1 MAELKVG
8 RHLMN
13 LSAHIFLEIVNL
25 NKFVG
30 HLTNDEQQQLLKLL
44 PSTDTS
50 EASDRNLYS
59 IARLRRMFDSPQ
71 FKENL
76 LSFQNYYKCS
86 PMNILS
92 LAEKLMKDA
101 AARAKQVVNVGRG
114 SMLILMTTQIDHQ
127 SYGLL
132 VAIYCHLVDA
142 HMRKMVL
149 LICVTKV
156 AKSAFDN
163 ALAEHEDID
172 DVVGSEEPTERD
184 HGVDLQQPLLIKIY
198 SSDSHKK

>member
-1 MAELKVG
+1 M
-8 RHLMN
+8 
-13 LSAHIFLEIVNL
+13 
-25 NKFVG
+25 
-30 HLTNDEQQQLLKLL
+30 TNDEQQQLLKLL

-76 LSFQNYYKCS
+76 SFQNYYKCS

-101 AARAKQVVNVGRG
+101 AARAKQVVNIGRG
-114 SMLILMTTQIDHQ
+114 SMLILTTTQIDHQ

-142 HMRKMVL
+142 HMRKVVL

-156 AKSAFDN
+156 AKSAFHKE
-163 ALAEHEDID
+163 LAEHEDIYNA
-172 DVVGSEEPTERD
+172 VGSEEPTERD
-184 HGVDLQQPLLIKIY
+184 HGVDVQQLLLIKIY
-198 SSDSHKK
+198 SSDSHQK

>member
-1 MAELKVG
+1 MAKSRQLQDDVTAFCRQRSKWMAELK
-8 RHLMN
+8 
-13 LSAHIFLEIVNL
+13 EIVNL

-114 SMLILMTTQIDHQ
+114 SMLILTTTQIDHQ

-142 HMRKMVL
+142 HMRKVSSM
-149 LICVTKV
+149 
-156 AKSAFDN
+156 AFWK
-163 ALAEHEDID
+163 L
-172 DVVGSEEPTERD
+172 
-184 HGVDLQQPLLIKIY
+184 
-198 SSDSHKK
+198 